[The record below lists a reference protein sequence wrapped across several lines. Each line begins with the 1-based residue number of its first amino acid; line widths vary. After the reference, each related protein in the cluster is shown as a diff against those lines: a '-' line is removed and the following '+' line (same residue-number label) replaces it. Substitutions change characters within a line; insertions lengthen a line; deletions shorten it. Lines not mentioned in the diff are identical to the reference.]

1 MRDSIV
7 INMKFADYDII
18 DGTPLCE
25 RHHLFGAANR
35 DKATEDGLWVPL
47 TAEHHR
53 GKMSVHNNKEMK
65 ALSHILGQYAWM
77 FNYLVEQKELPFEDV
92 RAEAIEAFR
101 ARYGKSYI

>member
-18 DGTPLCE
+18 DGTPLVE
-25 RHHLFGAANR
+25 RHHICGGYNR
-35 DKATEDGLWVPL
+35 EKSDQDGLWIPL

-53 GKMSVHNNKEMK
+53 GKMSVHNNKEMN

-77 FNYLVEQKELPFEDV
+77 FNYLVERNELPFEDV